1 MYTFDI
7 ANIYH
12 LIIVAKYLTI
22 FFQQMIYMENTIG
35 NRIHNVIKALNISKA
50 EFCAKMDVAPTVI
63 YNILNGRNKPGF
75 DLLGK
80 IINTFNVDPNYLLR
94 GTGEMFISNDDF
106 LMNTN
111 FEPYMNQSDK
121 NNKKSD
127 LGDKNIK
134 GQLNSSFSAKR
145 DIISRNKEFLD
156 TYSYLGYGDIEKESY
171 VYLQIMYYDTMT
183 YPRVYAL
190 YNVEFDKLRTVYQS
204 YLNLVNVLNS
214 SQISIDK
221 KPQQDTFDKLFE
233 LYEKGWKEDFKGL
246 SDNKLEIILKLLHLK
261 SDIDFWYQRLSY
273 LVDYMSEQK
282 DHLIGGKSKA

>member
-1 MYTFDI
+1 
-7 ANIYH
+7 
-12 LIIVAKYLTI
+12 
-22 FFQQMIYMENTIG
+22 
-35 NRIHNVIKALNISKA
+35 
-50 EFCAKMDVAPTVI
+50 
-63 YNILNGRNKPGF
+63 
-75 DLLGK
+75 
-80 IINTFNVDPNYLLR
+80 
-94 GTGEMFISNDDF
+94 
-106 LMNTN
+106 
-111 FEPYMNQSDK
+111 
-121 NNKKSD
+121 
-127 LGDKNIK
+127 
-134 GQLNSSFSAKR
+134 
-145 DIISRNKEFLD
+145 
-156 TYSYLGYGDIEKESY
+156 
-171 VYLQIMYYDTMT
+171 MYYDTMT